1 MPIELQG
8 KVVLLTGATG
18 GLGRAIADSLARRGA
33 TLVLSSRKAPELDE
47 LALGLPGEG
56 HRRVVCDLS
65 EEGAAESLAGE
76 VGEVDVLVANAGLGA
91 NGRFEGFDAER
102 IERVVRV
109 NLEAP
114 LRLARALTPS
124 MSERGSGQLVFISS
138 LAGKAVSG
146 RSALYSATKAG
157 LRAFALGLR
166 QDLAPDGIGVSVVN
180 PGFIREAGMFHE
192 SGRTPPPGLGT
203 ATPEQVGEA
212 VARAIEDDRAELDVA
227 PVQQRLLANFAGRRP
242 HLAARI
248 TRGRL

>member
-1 MPIELQG
+1 
-8 KVVLLTGATG
+8 LTDTLVAQDGE
-18 GLGRAIADSLARRGA
+18 ARRP
-33 TLVLSSRKAPELDE
+33 SRQDPPELAALPAGVRDH
-47 LALGLPGEG
+47 LGLQL
-56 HRRVVCDLS
+56 RVAYEAVTRAQTPPRLL
-65 EEGAAESLAGE
+65 E
-76 VGEVDVLVANAGLGA
+76 LVAQLDAALEGPQRDYAAVFRDGLT
-91 NGRFEGFDAER
+91 
-102 IERVVRV
+102 
-109 NLEAP
+109 EALP
-114 LRLARALTPS
+114 
-124 MSERGSGQLVFISS
+124 
-138 LAGKAVSG
+138 
-146 RSALYSATKAG
+146 G